1 MAMSIDVV
9 CWGDEARSVLGSPL
23 DPMEVLC
30 DRRMTARLPSLL
42 QNTSHP
48 TQDALSAS
56 DTADPSS
63 CSSVHRRSLSL

>member
-1 MAMSIDVV
+1 MTMSIDVV
-9 CWGDEARSVLGSPL
+9 CWGDEARSVLRGEI

-48 TQDALSAS
+48 MQDALSE
-56 DTADPSS
+56 TADPSS
-63 CSSVHRRSLSL
+63 CSSAHRRSRSL